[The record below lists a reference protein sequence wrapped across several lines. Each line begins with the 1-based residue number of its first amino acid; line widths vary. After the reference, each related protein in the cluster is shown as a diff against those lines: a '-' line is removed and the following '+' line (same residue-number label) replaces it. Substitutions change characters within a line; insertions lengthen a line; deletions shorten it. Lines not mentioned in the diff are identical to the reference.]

1 MVNSA
6 TVKLWGRN
14 LGALFLDE
22 RNNLI
27 SFQYYD
33 DFSNT
38 GYDVSPILYPFEKGR
53 IFTKQIPRSEND
65 TFKGLP
71 EFIADILPDKWG
83 TALMDNWLARNGR
96 DSNSCNVLE
105 RLLYMGDRGMGALEF
120 VTDLRPELS
129 SPIRITELDGLVKIA
144 AEILQQRKGVVTNL
158 GREDDALKTIISI
171 GTSAGGS
178 RAKAIVAYNKE
189 TGEIRSGQVPAPE
202 GFEHCLLKLD
212 DVTNTILGDPQH
224 FTSIEYS
231 YYKLARAC
239 RINMMGSLLLPDRG
253 RRHFLTRRYDRA
265 GNRKLHK
272 VSLCGLAGMDF
283 NMPGAFS
290 YEQMFSVMRAL
301 GLKHSEAEQAFR
313 RMVFNVIG
321 RNQDDHTKNV
331 EFLMNEQG
339 EWSLAPAF
347 DLTYSFNPSSK
358 WTAHHQMA
366 INGKTDNFTL
376 DDLLTVAESIK
387 VKNGKEII
395 DEVQTIFTNFE
406 DYMEKDISGAMV
418 EEMKR
423 NLVLNILK

>member
-6 TVKLWGRN
+6 IIKLWGGD
-14 LGALFLDE
+14 LGALYLNEND
-22 RNNLI
+22 NLI
-27 SFQYYD
+27 TFQYYK
-33 DFSNT
+33 DFGNT
-38 GYDVSPILYPFEKGR
+38 GYEVSPIMYPFEKGR
-53 IFTKQIPRSEND
+53 IFSKHIPRSQDD

-83 TALMDNWLARNGR
+83 TALMDSWLAQNGR
-96 DSNSCNVLE
+96 DNGSCNVIE

-120 VTDLRPELS
+120 VKDMRPES
-129 SPIRITELDGLVKIA
+129 SRSIKITELDGLIKVA
-144 AEILQQRKGVVTNL
+144 ADILQQRSGVATHL
-158 GREDDALKTIISI
+158 DKDDEDLKTIISI
-171 GTSAGGS
+171 GTSAGGT
-178 RAKAIVAYNKE
+178 RAKAVVAYNKE

-202 GFEHCLLKLD
+202 GFGHYLLKLD
-212 DVTNTILGDPQH
+212 GVTNTVLGDPQH

-231 YYKLARAC
+231 YYKLAKAC
-239 RINMMGSLLLPDRG
+239 QINMMESCLLPDRD
-253 RRHFLTRRYDRA
+253 RRHFLTRRYDRI

-290 YEQMFSVMRAL
+290 YEQMFGVMRTL

-347 DLTYSFNPSSK
+347 DMTYAYRPSSE
-358 WTAHHQMA
+358 WTAHHQMT
-366 INGKTDNFTL
+366 INGKTDNFTSE
-376 DDLLTVAESIK
+376 DLLKVADAIK
-387 VKNGKEII
+387 VRNGREII
-395 DEVQTIFTNFE
+395 DEIQTVFTNFE
-406 DYMEKDISGAMV
+406 DYMEKDISETMV
-418 EEMKR
+418 EEMKQ
-423 NLVLNILK
+423 NLLLNILK

>member
-6 TVKLWGRN
+6 TIKLWGRD

-27 SFQYYD
+27 TFQYYD
-33 DFSNT
+33 DFGDS
-38 GYDVSPILYPFEKGR
+38 GYNVSPILYPFEKGR
-53 IFTKQIPRSEND
+53 IFSKHIPRNEND

-71 EFIADILPDKWG
+71 EFIADILPDRWG

-96 DSNSCNVLE
+96 DSNSCNIIE
-105 RLLYMGDRGMGALEF
+105 RLLYMGNRGMGALEF

-129 SPIRITELDGLVKIA
+129 KPVKITELDGLVRIA
-144 AEILQQRKGVVTNL
+144 AEILHQREGVVTDL
-158 GREDDALKTIISI
+158 DKGDEALKTIISI

-189 TGEIRSGQVPAPE
+189 TGEIRSGQVNAPE

-212 DVTNTILGDPQH
+212 GVTNAVLGDPQH

-231 YYKLARAC
+231 YYKLAKAC
-239 RINMMGSLLLPDRG
+239 RIDMMESCLLHDRD
-253 RRHFLTRRYDRA
+253 RRHFLTRRYDRT

-283 NMPGAFS
+283 NMAGAYS
-290 YEQMFSVMRAL
+290 YEQMFSVMRVL

-331 EFLMNEQG
+331 EFLMNEEG

-347 DLTYSFNPSSK
+347 DMTYAFRPSSE
-358 WTAHHQMA
+358 WTAHHQMT
-366 INGKTDNFTL
+366 INGKSDGFTL
-376 DDLLTVAESIK
+376 EDIMQVAEAIK
-387 VKNGKEII
+387 VKNAKEII
-395 DEVQTIFTNFE
+395 DEIQTVFTNFE
-406 DYMEKDISGAMV
+406 DYMEKDISEAMI
-418 EEMKR
+418 EEMKH

>member
-14 LGALFLDE
+14 LGALYLDE

-27 SFQYYD
+27 TFQYYD
-33 DFSNT
+33 DFGNT

-53 IFTKQIPRSEND
+53 VFSKRVPRSKDD

-83 TALMDNWLARNGR
+83 TALMDSWLARNGR
-96 DSNSCNVLE
+96 DSGSCNVIE

-120 VTDLRPELS
+120 VTDMRPELS
-129 SPIRITELDGLVKIA
+129 RSIKITELDGLVKVA
-144 AEILQQRKGVVTNL
+144 AEILQQRKGVATNL
-158 GREDDALKTIISI
+158 DKEDNALKTIISI

-178 RAKAIVAYNKE
+178 RAKAVVAYNRE
-189 TGEIRSGQVPAPE
+189 TGEIRSGQVSAPE

-212 DVTNTILGDPQH
+212 GVTNTILEDPQH

-239 RINMMGSLLLPDRG
+239 HINMMESCLLPDRD
-253 RRHFLTRRYDRA
+253 RRHFLTKRYDRT

-272 VSLCGLAGMDF
+272 LSLCGLAGMDF

-290 YEQMFSVMRAL
+290 YEQMFSAMRTL

-321 RNQDDHTKNV
+321 RNQDDHTKNI
-331 EFLMNEQG
+331 EFLMDEQG

-347 DLTYSFNPSSK
+347 DVTYAYRSSGE
-358 WTAHHQMA
+358 WTAHHQMT
-366 INGKTDNFTL
+366 INGKNDNFTL
-376 DDLLTVAESIK
+376 DDLLKVAESIK

-395 DEVQTIFTNFE
+395 DEIQTVFSNFE

-418 EEMKR
+418 DEMKN
-423 NLVLNILK
+423 NLVLDILR